1 MQRLLID
8 LYDAAP
14 GPIQSV
20 LESAY
25 YTYSY
30 KSGNGLFGVDLF
42 DQSEF
47 VDRFFDSRADFETY
61 EAEFHQSRFFEAIDE
76 AGVDELPEL
85 GSLTERGYARLY
97 ALVRKRDPE
106 TIVETGV
113 FNGLSSL
120 CYLTALNRNGHG
132 RLYSVDYPDE
142 EGLSGPEPG
151 WLIPDKFRDRWDL
164 MLGRSQ
170 RVLPSVIAEA
180 EPVDIFFHDSNHSA
194 PCMMFEFELARE
206 HLAPD
211 GLILADAIYMSSG
224 FWDFVNAH
232 DLESGHVTPQVGY
245 ALCR

>member
-20 LESAY
+20 LESVY

-30 KSGNGLFGVDLF
+30 RVGSGLSSFDLF
-42 DQSEF
+42 DQGAF
-47 VDRFFDSRADFETY
+47 VDQFFDSPADFEAY
-61 EAEFHQSRFFEAIDE
+61 RDEFDRSRFFEVVDRT
-76 AGVDELPEL
+76 GVDELLEL
-85 GSLTERGYARLY
+85 GSLTEQGYARLY
-97 ALVRKRDPE
+97 AVVREREPE

-120 CYLTALNRNGHG
+120 CYLTALERNGHG

-151 WLIPDKFRDRWDL
+151 WLVPDSLDGKWEL
-164 MLGRSQ
+164 TLGRSQ

-180 EPVDIFFHDSNHSA
+180 EPVDLFFHDSNHSA
-194 PCMMFEFELARE
+194 PCMIFEFELARE
-206 HLAPD
+206 HLARD
-211 GLILADAIYMSSG
+211 GVILADAIYMSSG
-224 FWDFVNAH
+224 FWDFVDAY
-232 DLESGHVTPQVGY
+232 DLKSGHVTPQVGY
-245 ALCR
+245 ALRG

>member
-20 LESAY
+20 VERIY
-25 YTYSY
+25 YSY
-30 KSGNGLFGVDLF
+30 SYNLGSGPLGLDPF
-42 DQSEF
+42 DQDEF
-47 VDRFFDSRADFETY
+47 VDRFFDSRADFEAY
-61 EAEFHQSRFFEAIDE
+61 ETEFHRSRFFEIIDE
-76 AGVDELPEL
+76 TGADELLEL

-97 ALVRKRDPE
+97 ALVREREPE

-120 CYLTALNRNGHG
+120 CYLTALHRNGHG

-151 WLIPDKFRDRWDL
+151 WLIPESYRDRWEL
-164 MLGRSQ
+164 VLGRSQ
-170 RVLPSVIAEA
+170 RTLPSVISEA
-180 EPVDIFFHDSNHSA
+180 EPVEIFFHDSNHSA

-206 HLAPD
+206 HLAPN
-211 GLILADAIYMSSG
+211 GLVLADAIYMSSG
-224 FWDFVNAH
+224 FWDFADAH